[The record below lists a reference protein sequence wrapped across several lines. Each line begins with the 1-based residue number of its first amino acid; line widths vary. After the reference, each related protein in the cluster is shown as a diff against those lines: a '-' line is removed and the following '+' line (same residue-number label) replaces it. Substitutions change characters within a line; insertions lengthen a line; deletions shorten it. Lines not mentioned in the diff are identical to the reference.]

1 MSQNNLSDKAAM
13 LAIIG
18 NINKVDGFDPAPFAI
33 DYADLNTGE
42 VRKRLPVMIQMAW
55 FRLKYPEG
63 RIAVQVVPARDCFV
77 ATARIYP
84 SYKDPADAYLA
95 EATASRGYC
104 EDKPSVS
111 PREWAQTAAVGIALR
126 NAGFGLQFSMAGE
139 DFESVAPDELGAFA
153 GDPGDGSVI
162 PAQASADRSVIPT
175 QMPAARSTPAT
186 QNIPEDEYTVEEP
199 KQREL
204 TPEEKMKQAMQV
216 MCPISKY
223 KGRTLG
229 EVVAL
234 DPKAV
239 VWVATKFMG
248 NEEVREAAKLICD
261 LSLQQAT
268 A

>member
-77 ATARIYP
+77 AMARIYP

-139 DFESVAPDELGAFA
+139 DFEPVAPDELGAFA
-153 GDPGDGSVI
+153 GDPGDGGAM
-162 PAQASADRSVIPT
+162 PAQAPAGGIMPTLMSEPGGTPTAQSV
-175 QMPAARSTPAT
+175 
-186 QNIPEDEYTVEEP
+186 PEAEYIVEEP
-199 KQREL
+199 ERREL
-204 TPEEKMKQAMQV
+204 TPEEKMEQAMRV

-229 EVVAL
+229 EVVTL

-248 NEEVREAAKLICD
+248 DEEVREAAKLICD

>member
-1 MSQNNLSDKAAM
+1 MNQNILNDKSAM
-13 LAIIG
+13 LAVIA
-18 NINKVDGFDPAPFAI
+18 NINKVEGFDPAPFAV

-42 VRKRLPVMIQMAW
+42 IRKRLPVMIQMAW

-63 RIAVQVVPARDCFV
+63 RIAVQVSPAKDCFV

-84 SYKDPADAYLA
+84 SYKDPSDAYLA

-139 DFESVAPDELGAFA
+139 DFEAVAPDELGLSGRNPA
-153 GDPGDGSVI
+153 DGGSI
-162 PAQASADRSVIPT
+162 PAQVPVAQGIPAPQSAPG
-175 QMPAARSTPAT
+175 QGYA
-186 QNIPEDEYTVEEP
+186 VEEP
-199 KQREL
+199 EQREL
-204 TPEEKMKQAMQV
+204 TPEEKMRRAMQV
-216 MCPISKY
+216 PCPITKY

-229 EVVAL
+229 EVVTL

-239 VWVATKFMG
+239 VWVATKCVG
-248 NEEVREAAKLICD
+248 NEEAREAAKLICD
-261 LSLQQAT
+261 LSLQQAP